1 MNSLF
6 ARILIWFWCTLAIT
20 LIGSAFISAL
30 NVMQNFSQADSPA
43 ALRMHFDL
51 EQARDAYESGGRP
64 ALTAFLENLQHVY
77 GTHGI
82 LTDERKRD
90 LLTGRSVVDIINQ
103 YSHPAHDARFSLLEK
118 PPPR

>member
-6 ARILIWFWCTLAIT
+6 ARILLWFWCTLAIT

-30 NVMQNFSQADSPA
+30 NVTQNYSQADSPA

-51 EQARDAYESGGRP
+51 EQAREAYESGGRP
-64 ALTAFLENLQHVY
+64 ALAAFLEELKHVY
-77 GTHGI
+77 GTRGI

-90 LLTGRSVVDIINQ
+90 LLTGRSVVEIINQ
-103 YSHPAHDARFSLLEK
+103 YSHSPAMPIF
-118 PPPR
+118 